1 MPCPRHPTE
10 VVVQAA
16 RETDVVEEAGSE
28 AASGVGDAGDV
39 VAAPSVRLP
48 EPSAPPAREGEPGT
62 VAGSRWSSF
71 LQVKTLLIRAVPA
84 VALLFGAIALAFPR
98 VWNVTKKFGTS
109 LQKAGGAIM
118 KAGEAAFTVIE
129 GLSDLPDWVWAAAM
143 LLAALIYL
151 LHITIG
157 LDRAWRWL
165 MMTDEDANFAQ
176 RRRDREAAEAAAVR
190 SAASRPVTVKT
201 EPMEGDGSRS
211 LEASRA

>member
-1 MPCPRHPTE
+1 MYSTCGCGCCT
-10 VVVQAA
+10 
-16 RETDVVEEAGSE
+16 TCF
-28 AASGVGDAGDV
+28 AS
-39 VAAPSVRLP
+39 
-48 EPSAPPAREGEPGT
+48 

-143 LLAALIYL
+143 LFAALVYM
-151 LHITIG
+151 LHMTIG

-176 RRRDREAAEAAAVR
+176 RRRDREAAEAAALR
-190 SAASRPVTVKT
+190 SAASRPVTVKA
-201 EPMEGDGSRS
+201 EPLEGDGSRS
-211 LEASRA
+211 LEASRAVGSRLRPPGGRVLQKPGFDNPSANVKIYP